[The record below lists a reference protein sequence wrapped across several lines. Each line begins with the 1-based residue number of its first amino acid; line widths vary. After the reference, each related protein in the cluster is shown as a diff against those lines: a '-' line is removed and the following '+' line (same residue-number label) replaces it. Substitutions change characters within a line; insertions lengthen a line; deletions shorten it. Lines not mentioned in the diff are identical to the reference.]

1 MNPVLLGLLAYVL
14 AQFAIGVWASRR
26 IASEKDYI
34 LAGRS
39 LGTGLVTFSVFATW
53 FGAEA
58 MLATPAEIY
67 KQGLAG
73 ATVDPF
79 GYGLAL
85 IIAGALLAGRLWR
98 SGITT
103 FADVFRARYSPAVER
118 LVVIMLLPGSIFWAA
133 AQILA
138 FGHVLSSAGSFQLST
153 AVTIAA
159 VLVAAYS
166 VVGGLM
172 ADAITDFLQG
182 IVVII
187 GLVVLAAAVAMAVGG
202 LGAGLAQVEPA
213 KLDFFGGGDDDLL
226 GRLEKLAVPICG
238 SLVAVELISRYLG
251 ARTATVARNGTIAGG
266 LMYLAL
272 GMIPLFLGLMATVI
286 AGQDAAFKASLGDA
300 EQLVPTMA
308 EKFLPQ
314 WYFVIFSGA
323 IISAILSVVHAAL
336 HAPAAQLSHNIVV
349 RLLPNLD
356 DRGRLW
362 SVRLTVMA
370 LSIVAWVLAITY
382 THIKELVEIASAFG
396 SAGVLVVALFA
407 LFTRIGGPYAAMAAI
422 LSATGV
428 WAAGKFVLDWPAPY
442 LTALATATTAYLA
455 VSLAE
460 GRSTVP
466 SPAVT
471 TATGSKTSTA
481 TASGDKSATTAAGGA
496 PSALESLLAKQGR
509 RGKRRH
515 K

>member
-1 MNPVLLGLLAYVL
+1 MNPVLFGLLAYVL
-14 AQFAIGVWASRR
+14 VQFAIGVWASRR
-26 IASEKDYI
+26 MASEKDYI

-39 LGTGLVTFSVFATW
+39 LGPALVTFSVFATW

-67 KQGLAG
+67 KQGLSG

-79 GYGLAL
+79 GYGFAL

-103 FADVFRARYSPAVER
+103 FADVFRARYSPTVER

-138 FGHVLSSAGSFQLST
+138 FGHVLASAGGFPVTT

-166 VVGGLM
+166 VIGGLM
-172 ADAITDFLQG
+172 ADAVTDFLQG

-202 LGAGLAQVEPA
+202 VGAGLAAIAPE
-213 KLDFFGGGDDDLL
+213 KLALLNGGGGDALPW
-226 GRLEKLAVPICG
+226 LEKLAVPICG
-238 SLVAVELISRYLG
+238 SIVAVELISRYLG
-251 ARTATVARNGTIAGG
+251 ARTASIARNGTIAGG
-266 LMYLAL
+266 LMYLAI

-286 AGQDAAFKASLGDA
+286 AGADPAFKASIADA

-314 WYFVIFSGA
+314 WAYVIFSGA

-349 RLLPNLD
+349 RLMPQLD
-356 DRGRLW
+356 DRARLW

-370 LSIVAWVLAITY
+370 LSVVAFVLAITY

-396 SAGVLVVALFA
+396 SAGVFVTAMFA
-407 LFTRIGGPYAAMAAI
+407 LFTRIGGPMAAI
-422 LSATGV
+422 ASILSGTGV
-428 WAAGKFVLDWPAPY
+428 WAAGKFALDWETPY
-442 LTALATATTAYLA
+442 LAALATATLSYLA
-455 VSLAE
+455 VAALEAALS
-460 GRSTVP
+460 SSP
-466 SPAVT
+466 SKPLPVHSRAHFT
-471 TATGSKTSTA
+471 PPP
-481 TASGDKSATTAAGGA
+481 AGGDN
-496 PSALESLLAKQGR
+496 SAETDDGSSGIATLLRAKGR
-509 RGKRRH
+509 RGKRRRKH
-515 K
+515 

>member
-14 AQFAIGVWASRR
+14 VQFAIGVWASRR
-26 IASEKDYI
+26 IANEKDYI

-67 KQGLAG
+67 KQGLSG

-79 GYGLAL
+79 GYGVAL
-85 IIAGALLAGRLWR
+85 VIAGALLAGRLWR

-103 FADVFRARYSPAVER
+103 FADVFRRRYSPAVEQ

-138 FGHVLSSAGSFQLST
+138 FGHVLSSAGSFNLTT

-172 ADAITDFLQG
+172 ADAVTDFLQG

-187 GLVVLAAAVAMAVGG
+187 GLVVLAAAVAAVVGG
-202 LGAGLAQVEPA
+202 VGTGLAQVDPA
-213 KLDFFGGGDDDLL
+213 KLDFFYGGDDDVLR
-226 GRLEKLAVPICG
+226 RLEKLAVPICG

-251 ARTATVARNGTIAGG
+251 ARNATIARNGTIAGG
-266 LMYLAL
+266 LMYLSL
-272 GMIPLFLGLMATVI
+272 GIIPLFLGLMATVI
-286 AGQDAAFKASLGDA
+286 AGTDPAFKASIGDA
-300 EQLVPTMA
+300 EQLVPAMA
-308 EKFLPQ
+308 EKFLPR
-314 WYFVIFSGA
+314 WYFVVFAGA

-349 RLLPNLD
+349 RLLPQLD
-356 DRGRLW
+356 ERGRLW

-370 LSIVAWVLAITY
+370 LSVVAYGLAVSY

-407 LFTRIGGPYAAMAAI
+407 LFTRIGGPHAAI
-422 LSATGV
+422 AAIVSATGV
-428 WAAGKFVLDWPAPY
+428 WAAGKFMLDWPAPY

-455 VSLAE
+455 VSAVDRPVLVTSTSASVSPE
-460 GRSTVP
+460 MTSGLRPEDKSSTV
-466 SPAVT
+466 
-471 TATGSKTSTA
+471 
-481 TASGDKSATTAAGGA
+481 A
-496 PSALESLLAKQGR
+496 PQHGVSALETRLVKQGR